1 MSAMTASERRQQ
13 IARLLSASQAPISA
27 TTLSQEL
34 GVSRQIIVG
43 DIALLRAA
51 GQEITAT
58 ARGYVIPAQNGLLR
72 RIACIHSA
80 EETRD
85 ELDAMVDCGCTVVD
99 VIVEHPVYGQLTAPL
114 HLSSRLDVD
123 QFMNAHGRGRP
134 PVPAHRRRASAHPA
148 LPGMPGALSASK
160 KSWKKKASCT
170 ARSDADGDR
179 PSIKRLRA
187 LSIRKTGKWL
197 DNQRKSKRGGFSGYS
212 H

>member
-72 RIACIHSA
+72 RIACIRSA
-80 EETRD
+80 GETRD

-123 QFMNAHGRGRP
+123 QFMKRMDGAAPLSQLTGGVHLHTLSCPDETAYEHLLQLLRQRGFL
-134 PVPAHRRRASAHPA
+134 VE
-148 LPGMPGALSASK
+148 
-160 KSWKKKASCT
+160 
-170 ARSDADGDR
+170 
-179 PSIKRLRA
+179 
-187 LSIRKTGKWL
+187 
-197 DNQRKSKRGGFSGYS
+197 
-212 H
+212 

>member
-114 HLSSRLDVD
+114 VNSPAGKKHAAFCRRCRPMPSSTKFLASTLILSHISKVS
-123 QFMNAHGRGRP
+123 QSHFTAIFAYTAQIVKSFPQNP
-134 PVPAHRRRASAHPA
+134 P
-148 LPGMPGALSASK
+148 
-160 KSWKKKASCT
+160 
-170 ARSDADGDR
+170 
-179 PSIKRLRA
+179 
-187 LSIRKTGKWL
+187 
-197 DNQRKSKRGGFSGYS
+197 
-212 H
+212 

>member
-1 MSAMTASERRQQ
+1 M
-13 IARLLSASQAPISA
+13 
-27 TTLSQEL
+27 
-34 GVSRQIIVG
+34 G

-123 QFMNAHGRGRP
+123 QFMKR
-134 PVPAHRRRASAHPA
+134 
-148 LPGMPGALSASK
+148 MDGAAPLSQLTGGVHLHTLHCPDAGSFERIK
-160 KSWKKKASCT
+160 KELEEK
-170 ARSDADGDR
+170 G
-179 PSIKRLRA
+179 ILY
-187 LSIRKTGKWL
+187 RKE
-197 DNQRKSKRGGFSGYS
+197 
-212 H
+212 

>member
-58 ARGYVIPAQNGLLR
+58 ARGYVIPAQNGLLP

-80 EETRD
+80 GETRD

-123 QFMNAHGRGRP
+123 QFMKRMDGAAPLSQLTGGVHLHTLSCPDETAYEHLLQLLRQRGFL
-134 PVPAHRRRASAHPA
+134 VE
-148 LPGMPGALSASK
+148 
-160 KSWKKKASCT
+160 
-170 ARSDADGDR
+170 
-179 PSIKRLRA
+179 
-187 LSIRKTGKWL
+187 
-197 DNQRKSKRGGFSGYS
+197 
-212 H
+212 

>member
-58 ARGYVIPAQNGLLR
+58 ARGYVIPVQNGLLR
-72 RIACIHSA
+72 RIACMHSA
-80 EETRD
+80 GETRD

-99 VIVEHPVYGQLTAPL
+99 VIVEHPVSGPLTAPL

-123 QFMNAHGRGRP
+123 QFMKRMDGAAPLSQLTGGVHLHTLSCPDETAYEHLLQLLRQRGFL
-134 PVPAHRRRASAHPA
+134 VE
-148 LPGMPGALSASK
+148 
-160 KSWKKKASCT
+160 
-170 ARSDADGDR
+170 
-179 PSIKRLRA
+179 
-187 LSIRKTGKWL
+187 
-197 DNQRKSKRGGFSGYS
+197 
-212 H
+212 

>member
-1 MSAMTASERRQQ
+1 MHAQQRRQA
-13 IARLLSASQAPISA
+13 IWDILRRSGGPVSASALAERFS
-27 TTLSQEL
+27 
-34 GVSRQIIVG
+34 VSRQIIVG

-72 RIACIHSA
+72 RIACTHSA

-123 QFMNAHGRGRP
+123 QFMKRMDGAAPLSQLTGGVHLHTLSCPDETAYEHLLQLLRQRGFL
-134 PVPAHRRRASAHPA
+134 VE
-148 LPGMPGALSASK
+148 
-160 KSWKKKASCT
+160 
-170 ARSDADGDR
+170 
-179 PSIKRLRA
+179 
-187 LSIRKTGKWL
+187 
-197 DNQRKSKRGGFSGYS
+197 
-212 H
+212 

>member
-1 MSAMTASERRQQ
+1 MSAMSASERRQQ

-72 RIACIHSA
+72 CIACIHSA

-123 QFMNAHGRGRP
+123 QFMKRMDGAAPLSQLTGGVHLHTLSCPDETAYEHLLQLLRQRGFL
-134 PVPAHRRRASAHPA
+134 VE
-148 LPGMPGALSASK
+148 
-160 KSWKKKASCT
+160 
-170 ARSDADGDR
+170 
-179 PSIKRLRA
+179 
-187 LSIRKTGKWL
+187 
-197 DNQRKSKRGGFSGYS
+197 
-212 H
+212 

>member
-1 MSAMTASERRQQ
+1 MHAAERRQAILNILQ
-13 IARLLSASQAPISA
+13 NAPQPVSASALA
-27 TTLSQEL
+27 GRLA
-34 GVSRQIIVG
+34 VSRQIIVG

-123 QFMNAHGRGRP
+123 QFMKRMDGAAPLSQLTGGVHLHTLSCPDETAYEHLLQLLRQRGFL
-134 PVPAHRRRASAHPA
+134 VE
-148 LPGMPGALSASK
+148 
-160 KSWKKKASCT
+160 
-170 ARSDADGDR
+170 
-179 PSIKRLRA
+179 
-187 LSIRKTGKWL
+187 
-197 DNQRKSKRGGFSGYS
+197 
-212 H
+212 

>member
-1 MSAMTASERRQQ
+1 MTRDFQKRRPCHVCYDCFG
-13 IARLLSASQAPISA
+13 APPANRPATFRIPSA

-72 RIACIHSA
+72 RIACMHSA
-80 EETRD
+80 GETRD

-123 QFMNAHGRGRP
+123 QFMKRMDGAAPLSQLTGGVHLHTLSCPDETAYEHLLQLLRQRGFL
-134 PVPAHRRRASAHPA
+134 VE
-148 LPGMPGALSASK
+148 
-160 KSWKKKASCT
+160 
-170 ARSDADGDR
+170 
-179 PSIKRLRA
+179 
-187 LSIRKTGKWL
+187 
-197 DNQRKSKRGGFSGYS
+197 
-212 H
+212 

>member
-72 RIACIHSA
+72 RIACMHSA
-80 EETRD
+80 EKTRD

-123 QFMNAHGRGRP
+123 QFMKRMDGAAPLSQLTGGVHLHTLSCPDETAYEHLLQLLRQRGFL
-134 PVPAHRRRASAHPA
+134 VE
-148 LPGMPGALSASK
+148 
-160 KSWKKKASCT
+160 
-170 ARSDADGDR
+170 
-179 PSIKRLRA
+179 
-187 LSIRKTGKWL
+187 
-197 DNQRKSKRGGFSGYS
+197 
-212 H
+212 

>member
-58 ARGYVIPAQNGLLR
+58 ARGYVIPVQNGLLR
-72 RIACIHSA
+72 RIACTHSA

-99 VIVEHPVYGQLTAPL
+99 VIVEHPVYTCPAVWTW
-114 HLSSRLDVD
+114 SS
-123 QFMNAHGRGRP
+123 
-134 PVPAHRRRASAHPA
+134 S
-148 LPGMPGALSASK
+148 
-160 KSWKKKASCT
+160 
-170 ARSDADGDR
+170 
-179 PSIKRLRA
+179 
-187 LSIRKTGKWL
+187 
-197 DNQRKSKRGGFSGYS
+197 
-212 H
+212 

>member
-72 RIACIHSA
+72 RIACIHSSG
-80 EETRD
+80 ETRD

-123 QFMNAHGRGRP
+123 QFMKRMDGAAPLSQLTGGVHLHTLSCPDETAYEHLLQLLRQRGFL
-134 PVPAHRRRASAHPA
+134 VE
-148 LPGMPGALSASK
+148 
-160 KSWKKKASCT
+160 
-170 ARSDADGDR
+170 
-179 PSIKRLRA
+179 
-187 LSIRKTGKWL
+187 
-197 DNQRKSKRGGFSGYS
+197 
-212 H
+212 

>member
-80 EETRD
+80 GETRD

-123 QFMNAHGRGRP
+123 QFMKR
-134 PVPAHRRRASAHPA
+134 
-148 LPGMPGALSASK
+148 MDGAAPLSQLTGGVHLHTLHCPDAGSFERIK
-160 KSWKKKASCT
+160 KELEEK
-170 ARSDADGDR
+170 G
-179 PSIKRLRA
+179 ILY
-187 LSIRKTGKWL
+187 RKE
-197 DNQRKSKRGGFSGYS
+197 
-212 H
+212 

>member
-72 RIACIHSA
+72 RIACMHSA
-80 EETRD
+80 RETRD

-123 QFMNAHGRGRP
+123 QFMKRMDGAAPLSQLTGGVHLHTLSCPDETAYEHLLQLLRQRGFL
-134 PVPAHRRRASAHPA
+134 VE
-148 LPGMPGALSASK
+148 
-160 KSWKKKASCT
+160 
-170 ARSDADGDR
+170 
-179 PSIKRLRA
+179 
-187 LSIRKTGKWL
+187 
-197 DNQRKSKRGGFSGYS
+197 
-212 H
+212 